1 MKRLFLGLLLSLV
14 AFPAFAAI
22 KGEEVTY
29 RAGDTALKGYIVY
42 DDAAKGKR
50 PGVLVIHEWWGHDNY
65 ARERARALARLG
77 YTAFAADMYGNGKTV
92 DHPDQAGA
100 AMAALLGDA
109 RTLRTRFDA
118 ALSFLKKHKTT
129 DAQRIAAV
137 GYSMGGVIVTQMA
150 RDGVDI
156 AGVANFYGML
166 DTKNPAKPGKVKARI
181 LVLNGTDD
189 PLVPPAA
196 VEAFKKEMDAAKA
209 DYKFVNYPGA
219 KHCFTN
225 PGSDALAAKFKLPF
239 AYNAEADKK
248 SWEELRVFLGRVI
261 PTSAAGAN

>member
-1 MKRLFLGLLLSLV
+1 MNRLFLGLLLSLV
-14 AFPAFAAI
+14 AIPAFAVI

-29 RAGDTALKGYIVY
+29 QAGDTALKGYIAY

-65 ARERARALARLG
+65 ARERARALAKLG

-92 DHPDQAGA
+92 DHPDKASA
-100 AMAALLGDA
+100 AMNVLLGDA
-109 RTLRTRFDA
+109 RTMRARFNA
-118 ALSFLKKHKTT
+118 ALDVLKKHKTT
-129 DAQRIAAV
+129 DARRNAAV
-137 GYSMGGVIVTQMA
+137 GYSMGGVIVLQMA
-150 RDGVDI
+150 RDGADI
-156 AGVANFYGML
+156 AGVADFYGML
-166 DTKNPAKPGKVKARI
+166 DTKSPAKPGKVKAKI

-189 PLVPPAA
+189 PLVPPASID
-196 VEAFKKEMDAAKA
+196 AFKKEMDGAKA

-239 AYNAEADKK
+239 AYNAEADRH
-248 SWEELRVFLGRVI
+248 SWAELQTFLKRVFG
-261 PTSAAGAN
+261 